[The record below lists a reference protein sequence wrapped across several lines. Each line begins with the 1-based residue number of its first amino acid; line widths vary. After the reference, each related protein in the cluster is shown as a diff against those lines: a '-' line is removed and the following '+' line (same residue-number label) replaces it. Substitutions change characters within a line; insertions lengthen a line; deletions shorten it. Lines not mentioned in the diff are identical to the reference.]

1 MALKCGAQRMPRMD
15 YPEARREAEIK
26 RMRAVIAKITAKN
39 LELKMR
45 FEVGRLVPSTDGDE
59 GSCDADR

>member
-1 MALKCGAQRMPRMD
+1 MD